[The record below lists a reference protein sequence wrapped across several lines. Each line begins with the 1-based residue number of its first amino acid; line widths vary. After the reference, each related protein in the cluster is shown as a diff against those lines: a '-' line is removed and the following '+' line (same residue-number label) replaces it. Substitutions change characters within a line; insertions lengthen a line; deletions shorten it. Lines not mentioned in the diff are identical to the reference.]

1 MNFVGDGYYKLNRR
15 LLLSVGLWP
24 YERSI
29 YKYCQII
36 LCNIIVIITTI
47 CEIAKLMSLK
57 QNDVML
63 KVLSPIIIC
72 FIYIIKY
79 QTFCIV
85 ARKIKYLMDH
95 VEEDWNM
102 LKDKKELEIIE
113 KYTYIGSMCTLS
125 LTILGFVGALIFLF
139 VPLIPNIL
147 DIIAPLNISR
157 QRQFI
162 FPGEYF
168 VDQQKF
174 FYAILLQLDITIGI
188 IITTLIGTESLYVTY
203 VQHACAMFQIAS
215 YRMDQAF
222 NDKFLQGYTS
232 EKQPIIICKR
242 IIEAIHIHKRALES
256 LLRLITT
263 KYDVDLVLRVLS
275 SALPFMLFTV
285 KYITFYFVTENIK
298 ELMTQIHNDWN
309 ALKDNNELKII
320 HRYAKAARLL
330 TTSLAILIY
339 VCILMVICIQYVPI
353 FLDIIMPLNKSRQTE
368 LLFQVEYFLDQEK
381 YYHTIQFHLDVG
393 LIIAAMTILSTESFC
408 LTLAIHAFGMFKI
421 TSYRMERII
430 DKSAPNTFV
439 GKYYVFHNNIVTAV
453 NGHRRAIEFSEIV
466 KSTFAIPYLALILLG
481 VTSSSVNL
489 FLLFQVIMSS
499 TTIDDLIRSIIF
511 VFCHFIY
518 MFSTNYAGQKFI
530 DHDADIYKKIC
541 NIQWYD
547 APLRTQKQIL
557 FIIQK
562 TIKSYHIDIG
572 GFYSPSLEGFT
583 MLASTS
589 LSYFTVLCSIQK

>member
-85 ARKIKYLMDH
+85 ARKIRYLMDH

-125 LTILGFVGALIFLF
+125 LTILGFVGVLIYLF

-162 FPGEYF
+162 FPGEFF

-242 IIEAIHIHKRALES
+242 IIEAIRIHKRALEFSES
-256 LLRLITT
+256 LW
-263 KYDVDLVLRVLS
+263 S
-275 SALPFMLFTV
+275 
-285 KYITFYFVTENIK
+285 
-298 ELMTQIHNDWN
+298 
-309 ALKDNNELKII
+309 
-320 HRYAKAARLL
+320 
-330 TTSLAILIY
+330 
-339 VCILMVICIQYVPI
+339 
-353 FLDIIMPLNKSRQTE
+353 
-368 LLFQVEYFLDQEK
+368 
-381 YYHTIQFHLDVG
+381 
-393 LIIAAMTILSTESFC
+393 
-408 LTLAIHAFGMFKI
+408 TLAISYSILLIIGITSLIIHLFCLFQAVLYVKKIDEIVTLILFTFGHILYLFLGNYVGQILIDHSAGIFQNTYVIRWQGAPLQAQKLLPIIMQRSMRSCKMVVGGMF
-421 TSYRMERII
+421 
-430 DKSAPNTFV
+430 V
-439 GKYYVFHNNIVTAV
+439 
-453 NGHRRAIEFSEIV
+453 
-466 KSTFAIPYLALILLG
+466 
-481 VTSSSVNL
+481 
-489 FLLFQVIMSS
+489 
-499 TTIDDLIRSIIF
+499 
-511 VFCHFIY
+511 
-518 MFSTNYAGQKFI
+518 
-530 DHDADIYKKIC
+530 
-541 NIQWYD
+541 
-547 APLRTQKQIL
+547 
-557 FIIQK
+557 
-562 TIKSYHIDIG
+562 
-572 GFYSPSLEGFT
+572 PSLEGFAT
-583 MLASTS
+583 LMSTT
-589 LSYFTVLCSIQK
+589 LSYFTVLWSVQK